1 MRDVKSN
8 FATEQSNSDAEKGCV
23 AAKRRLADLALGV
36 LIVWCVR
43 GGSRAKGNE
52 KLYKRRMATSHGLGA
67 DRKEGKM
74 RGLFYYIWWLRGLL
88 LGRGRCKGG
97 TCRRARK
104 REEDRKI
111 LKEFMTRSMVTMC
124 NDFSSGGQERKRG

>member
-43 GGSRAKGNE
+43 GE
-52 KLYKRRMATSHGLGA
+52 
-67 DRKEGKM
+67 
-74 RGLFYYIWWLRGLL
+74 
-88 LGRGRCKGG
+88 C
-97 TCRRARK
+97 AR
-104 REEDRKI
+104 
-111 LKEFMTRSMVTMC
+111 LVTQSVAR
-124 NDFSSGGQERKRG
+124 FG